1 MSGQEDFR
9 RAMGRFATGVTLI
22 TTRLGDELHGMTAN
36 AVTSLSL
43 DPMLVLVC
51 VDKTADTHDILARA
65 GVFAVNILNK
75 EQADVSNRF
84 AKKEFDGAHG
94 LDNLPHGF
102 AVTGAP
108 IIDGALAYLD
118 CRTITEHHGGDH
130 TIFIGEVAEAREL
143 SDEEPLVFYR
153 SAGAGAARSTSRG
166 SPCASAG

>member
-9 RAMGRFATGVTLI
+9 RAMSRFATGVTLI
-22 TTRLGDELHGMTAN
+22 TTRVGDELHGMTAN

-153 SAGAGAARSTSRG
+153 GKYGRFRDSG
-166 SPCASAG
+166 S

>member
-9 RAMGRFATGVTLI
+9 RAMSRFATGVTLI
-22 TTRLGDELHGMTAN
+22 TTRVGDELHGMTAN

-51 VDKTADTHDILARA
+51 VDKTADTHDILAKA

-75 EQADVSNRF
+75 EQAEVSNRF

-94 LDNLPHGF
+94 LDDLPHGF

-108 IIDGALAYLD
+108 IIEGALAYLD
-118 CRTITEHHGGDH
+118 CRTVTEHHGGDH

-153 SAGAGAARSTSRG
+153 GKYGRFRDSG
-166 SPCASAG
+166 S

>member
-1 MSGQEDFR
+1 MTPQEDFR
-9 RAMGRFATGVTLI
+9 RAMGRFATGVTHI

-51 VDKTADTHDILARA
+51 VDKTADTHDILAKA

-75 EQADVSNRF
+75 EQTEISNRF
-84 AKKEFDGAHG
+84 AQKEFDGAHG
-94 LDNLPHGF
+94 LDDLPHGF

-108 IIDGALAYLD
+108 ILEGALAYLD
-118 CRTITEHHGGDH
+118 CRTVTEHHGGDH

-153 SAGAGAARSTSRG
+153 GKYGRFRDSG
-166 SPCASAG
+166 S

>member
-1 MSGQEDFR
+1 MSMESVAANVNLR
-9 RAMGRFATGVTLI
+9 EFAGCFPTGVAVV
-22 TTRLGDELHGMTAN
+22 TTNDDAGTPHGSTISAL
-36 AVTSLSL
+36 TSLSL

-51 VDKTADTHDILARA
+51 VDKTADTHDILSKA

-75 EQADVSNRF
+75 EQAEISDRF

-94 LDNLPHGF
+94 LDDLPHGF

-130 TIFIGEVAEAREL
+130 TIFIGQVAEAREL
-143 SDEEPLVFYR
+143 SNGEPLVFYGGR
-153 SAGAGAARSTSRG
+153 YGHFKAD
-166 SPCASAG
+166 

>member
-1 MSGQEDFR
+1 MTAQDVSR

-22 TTRLGDELHGMTAN
+22 TTRLGGELHGMTAN
-36 AVTSLSL
+36 AVASLSL

-51 VDKTADTHDILARA
+51 VDKTADTHDILSKA

-75 EQADVSNRF
+75 DQSYISNRF

-94 LDNLPHGF
+94 LDDLPHGF
-102 AVTGAP
+102 AATGAP
-108 IIDGALAYLD
+108 IIQGALAYLD

-143 SDEEPLVFYR
+143 P
-153 SAGAGAARSTSRG
+153 AGPPRALHRRKDGELQG
-166 SPCASAG
+166 N

>member
-1 MSGQEDFR
+1 MTAQDEFR
-9 RAMGRFATGVTLI
+9 RAMGRFTTGVTLI

-51 VDKTADTHDILARA
+51 VDKTADTHDILSKA

-75 EQADVSNRF
+75 AQAEISNRF

-94 LDNLPHGF
+94 LDDLPHGF
-102 AVTGAP
+102 ALTGAP
-108 IIDGALAYLD
+108 IIEGALAYLD

-130 TIFIGEVAEAREL
+130 TIFIGEVVEAREL
-143 SDEEPLVFYR
+143 SEGEPLVFYR
-153 SAGAGAARSTSRG
+153 GKYGEFRG
-166 SPCASAG
+166 D